1 MMMLPLLLPLVM
13 AAAVP
18 AVQLRS
24 VYQSHMVLQQGA
36 TNRIVGTAAGTAV
49 GTVVKITLDGASV
62 GTTTTTT
69 TASGDFDVSVPP
81 QPVSAA
87 PHKLE
92 VSAGKL
98 APATLSDVLFG
109 E

>member
-36 TNRIVGTAAGTAV
+36 TNRIVGTAAGTAI

-62 GTTTTTT
+62 GTTTTT

-81 QPVSAA
+81 QPVSAP